1 MGNGTN
7 NQSKRCFLFLQGP
20 HGPFFSRLGG
30 ALRRAGARVLRVGF
44 NPGDEVFWQNPGY
57 VPFRDQSAVFGETLE
72 KLMSE
77 QGVTDVVCY
86 GSSRP
91 VHKTALQLAKTKG
104 LTAHVFEEGY
114 LRPYWITYE
123 RDGAN
128 AASPVTKLSLYEM
141 ERALRH
147 GAPAVTEAPDR
158 WGDMRAHMFWGAAY
172 HACLLIGAR
181 RYPDFRS
188 HRQPGVSGEFWL
200 HFRRLVETP
209 VRALHRS
216 AATARIR
223 FGGFPYHLAL
233 LQLAHDANFLEH
245 GPFPDQAT
253 FLDTLFRG
261 FAIGAPQ
268 HHHLVVKAHP
278 LEDGRE
284 PLRPLVRKLAKK
296 HEIDGRVHFV
306 SGGKLA
312 RLLDAARSALTVNST
327 SAEQALWR
335 ALPLKV
341 FGDAV
346 YRRSEFV
353 SDQSLTDFFGS
364 PDQPEHN
371 AYLTYRKF
379 LLATSQIPGGFYGI
393 FSRRKLLRQI
403 PDLMLAEQSAYER
416 MLADKNEAGR
426 QHLSIVD

>member
-1 MGNGTN
+1 MGLRAYD
-7 NQSKRCFLFLQGP
+7 QSKRCFLFLQGP
-20 HGPFFSRLGG
+20 HGPFFSRLGR
-30 ALRRAGARVLRVGF
+30 ALQGAGARVLRVGF
-44 NPGDEVFWQNPGY
+44 NPGDEVFWQNSGY
-57 VPFRDQSAVFGETLE
+57 IPYQAEATAFGDTLETLIT
-72 KLMSE
+72 E
-77 QGVTDVVCY
+77 QGVTDIVCY

-91 VHKTALQLAKTKG
+91 VHKIALRLAKTKG

-114 LRPYWITYE
+114 LRPYWVTYE

-128 AASPVTKLSLYEM
+128 AASPVTKLSLAEM
-141 ERALRH
+141 EQALRH

-158 WGDMRAHMFWGAAY
+158 WGDMRAHMFWGAVY

-181 RYPDFRS
+181 RYPSFRS

-200 HFRRLVETP
+200 HFRRFIETP
-209 VRALHRS
+209 VRALHRG

-253 FLDTLFRG
+253 FLDTLLNG

-284 PLRPLVRKLAKK
+284 PLRPLIRDLAKK
-296 HEIDGRVHFV
+296 QRLDGRVHFV

-335 ALPLKV
+335 AFPLKV
-341 FGDAV
+341 FGEAV

-353 SDQSLTDFFGS
+353 SDQSLTDFFAS
-364 PDQPEHN
+364 PDQPDHE

-379 LLATSQIPGGFYGI
+379 LLATSQVPGGFYGAL
-393 FSRRKLLRQI
+393 SRRKLLRQI
-403 PDLMLAEQSAYER
+403 PDLMLAEKGAYER
-416 MLADKNEAGR
+416 MLAGKNEAGR